1 MQHFIQNVASRFDK
15 IQGLVKIEQGGFQM
29 LNFTI
34 KPGEYFT
41 IGEDI
46 KVVFLGGTANNYKV
60 MVDAPRSYNIVR
72 GKVLEKNAALQE
84 EKEKIQKFYPEPGMS
99 AEQIKRLIA
108 KQKRQNEKDRKQRE
122 KNQA

>member
-1 MQHFIQNVASRFDK
+1 
-15 IQGLVKIEQGGFQM
+15 M

-41 IGEDI
+41 IGDDI

-72 GKVLEKNAALQE
+72 GKVLEKSAISE
-84 EKEKIQKFYPEPGMS
+84 KDKEKLKKYYPEPS
-99 AEQIKRLIA
+99 IPAEDMKRIIA
-108 KQKRQNEKDRKQRE
+108 KQKKERAARQ
-122 KNQA
+122 

>member
-1 MQHFIQNVASRFDK
+1 
-15 IQGLVKIEQGGFQM
+15 M

-60 MVDAPRSYNIVR
+60 MVDAPKKYNIVR
-72 GKVLEKNAALQE
+72 GKVLEKNAITQE
-84 EKEKIQKFYPEPGMS
+84 EKDKLKKYYPEPAIS
-99 AEQIKRLIA
+99 AEDMKRIIA
-108 KQKRQNEKDRKQRE
+108 RQQRE
-122 KNQA
+122 KSDNRQ

>member
-1 MQHFIQNVASRFDK
+1 
-15 IQGLVKIEQGGFQM
+15 M

-60 MVDAPRSYNIVR
+60 MVDAPKKYNIVR
-72 GKVLEKNAALQE
+72 GKVLEKNAITQADKDKL
-84 EKEKIQKFYPEPGMS
+84 KKYYPEPAIP
-99 AEQIKRLIA
+99 AEDMKRIIA
-108 KQKRQNEKDRKQRE
+108 KQQRE
-122 KNQA
+122 KSENRQ

>member
-1 MQHFIQNVASRFDK
+1 
-15 IQGLVKIEQGGFQM
+15 M

-72 GKVLEKNAALQE
+72 GSVLEKNAALQE
-84 EKEKIQKFYPEPGMS
+84 EKEKLKKFYPEPGIP
-99 AEQIKRLIA
+99 AEKMKRLIA
-108 KQKRQNEKDRKQRE
+108 KQQRESEKNKRQHG
-122 KNQA
+122 KNPA

>member
-1 MQHFIQNVASRFDK
+1 
-15 IQGLVKIEQGGFQM
+15 M

-72 GKVLEKNAALQE
+72 GSVLEKNAALQE
-84 EKEKIQKFYPEPGMS
+84 EKEKLKKFYPEPGIP
-99 AEQIKRLIA
+99 A
-108 KQKRQNEKDRKQRE
+108 DCRE
-122 KNQA
+122 KGKYGGLFPGRQGLQGFYPSEGGCCFAKWWNLYSRGGENRGT